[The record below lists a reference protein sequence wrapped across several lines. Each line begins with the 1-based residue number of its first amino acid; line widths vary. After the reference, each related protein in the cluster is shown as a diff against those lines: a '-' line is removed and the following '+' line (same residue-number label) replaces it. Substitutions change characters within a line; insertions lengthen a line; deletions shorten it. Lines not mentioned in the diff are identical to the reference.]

1 MGIGIVCLSPRET
14 PDVPC
19 VPTDAFLHWEVEHGG
34 GGGNVEENRCPL
46 EGAEAQTCFVS
57 SFQWCTKL
65 QLVDLLKE
73 GLWVDLLDTYQP
85 EIYIFD
91 WWGGRND
98 CGCVYSIHVRLLA
111 ADKKSVLADFEAHLD
126 PIEQWN
132 DTRYHQVSHV
142 FQRYGPGVRYV
153 HFLHRG
159 KDTQYWKGHYG
170 ARITNST
177 VMVKIS

>member
-91 WWGGRND
+91 WVKCLQKPSNRVAQAT
-98 CGCVYSIHVRLLA
+98 GC
-111 ADKKSVLADFEAHLD
+111 
-126 PIEQWN
+126 
-132 DTRYHQVSHV
+132 TRGAEISTKHDH
-142 FQRYGPGVRYV
+142 GVCSP
-153 HFLHRG
+153 
-159 KDTQYWKGHYG
+159 TP
-170 ARITNST
+170 AR
-177 VMVKIS
+177 

>member
-34 GGGNVEENRCPL
+34 DGWNVEENRCPL

-57 SFQWCTKL
+57 SFHWCTKW
-65 QLVDLLKE
+65 QAVDLLKE

-85 EIYIFD
+85 EICISD
-91 WWGGRND
+91 WW
-98 CGCVYSIHVRLLA
+98 CGLKVFGCTYSICVRLLA
-111 ADKKSVLADFEAHLD
+111 ADQESVIASFRAKLD
-126 PIEQWN
+126 SVEYSHDGQ
-132 DTRYHQVSHV
+132 YHQVSHV
-142 FQRYGPGVRYV
+142 FRHYGPGVRYL
-153 HFLHRG
+153 HFLHKG
-159 KDTQYWKGHYG
+159 KDTLFWKGHYG
-170 ARITNST
+170 ARITNSA